1 MANIYNVVG
10 SKYTI
15 TNFINKSNLKDAIV
29 DIFSTS
35 DDKYDINILIEDE
48 DVDEFIETC
57 EEYGIDPELV

>member
-35 DDKYDINILIEDE
+35 DDKYDINILVEDE
-48 DVDEFIETC
+48 DVDEFIDLC
-57 EEYGIDPELV
+57 EEYEIDPELV

>member
-35 DDKYDINILIEDE
+35 DDKYDINILIED
-48 DVDEFIETC
+48 
-57 EEYGIDPELV
+57 